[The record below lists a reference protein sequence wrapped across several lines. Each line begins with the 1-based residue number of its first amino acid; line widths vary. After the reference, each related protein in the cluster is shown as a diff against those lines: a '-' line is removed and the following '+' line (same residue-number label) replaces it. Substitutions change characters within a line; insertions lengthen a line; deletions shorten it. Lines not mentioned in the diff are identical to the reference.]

1 MALNFSVFVEMCLI
15 LLLSYAR
22 PLEIALGT
30 RAVASPHFM
39 VPTFAYYF
47 FYVLWDEV
55 RKVYVRSGTH
65 KTESGEIKYTNWI
78 ARNTF
83 W

>member
-1 MALNFSVFVEMCLI
+1 LI
-15 LLLSYAR
+15 SEVSLIVLISYIR
-22 PLEIALGT
+22 PLEIGLGT

-39 VPTFAYYF
+39 VTTFSYYLMYF
-47 FYVLWDEV
+47 FWDEV
-55 RKVYVRSGTH
+55 RKIWVRSGTD
-65 KTESGEIKYTNWI
+65 TSVPGTVKYTGWV